1 MIIINSHSILNFPFC
16 FFQIS
21 SPIFTSE
28 SKAASPDFSSRLMYL
43 DLSMAN
49 ISTSSLTQLFGK
61 CKRLKK
67 LSLENVPVNDDV
79 LIALSGNKDI
89 EIINFAMS
97 TGIRE
102 TGLKYLLTN
111 CRR

>member
-1 MIIINSHSILNFPFC
+1 M
-16 FFQIS
+16 
-21 SPIFTSE
+21 
-28 SKAASPDFSSRLMYL
+28 AASSDFTSRLMYL

-49 ISTSSLTQLFGK
+49 ISTSSLALLFSK

-79 LIALSGNKDI
+79 LITLSANKDI

-102 TGLKYLLTN
+102 DGLKYLLTS